1 MNGCIIQAR
10 TGSSRLPGK
19 VMMKIKDDNPMLY
32 YVIQQTKQ
40 SKLIDSLIVATTQLE
55 EDDIIFDY
63 VNSLGVKCFRGS
75 SNDVLDRFYQC
86 TKKFSFSTI
95 TRITADCP
103 LIDPKIIDTVIL
115 AFNSN
120 NFDYVTNTQPR
131 TFPYGTEVEVYSS
144 SAIEKAY
151 RIAKKPSEREHISP
165 FFWNNE
171 NFSIYNVENNRDL
184 SNLRW
189 TVDRIEDFI
198 LVQEILKRI
207 NKFPIF
213 LSDILEIYEKDP
225 ELFKINQHISHN
237 EGLLKSFKEDEEFL
251 RNN

>member
-115 AFNSN
+115 AFNSDT
-120 NFDYVTNTQPR
+120 FDYVTNTQPR

-144 SAIEKAY
+144 SAIE
-151 RIAKKPSEREHISP
+151 
-165 FFWNNE
+165 
-171 NFSIYNVENNRDL
+171 
-184 SNLRW
+184 
-189 TVDRIEDFI
+189 T
-198 LVQEILKRI
+198 KRI
-207 NKFPIF
+207 WSPIF
-213 LSDILEIYEKDP
+213 I
-225 ELFKINQHISHN
+225 
-237 EGLLKSFKEDEEFL
+237 
-251 RNN
+251 